1 MSFCINRNVSF
12 KVLSLPASVR
22 SQVFEKCLSKRSFSA
37 TSKASGHENPLGL
50 PRSGTPP
57 NLAAR
62 MKRGLPEKR
71 PIANVSK
78 VIAVSSAKGGVGK
91 STIATNIALAC
102 ARQGIATGILDTDIY
117 GPSIPTLL
125 NLEGL
130 EPELDPNNRLLP
142 LTSYGLKAM
151 SMGFLVPQ
159 DAPIAWRGLMVQKA
173 MNQLLFEVAWPK
185 LDLLV
190 LDLPPGTGDVQLTI
204 TQSVELDGA
213 IVVSTPQDLALRDA
227 VRGVEFFEKTKTNV
241 LGMVQ
246 NMSTFTC
253 TNCGHE
259 HDVFGI
265 DGAKKKCAEL
275 GIKLLGD
282 IPLHPQICSDADA
295 GKPTVVGSPKSP
307 QAQAFTKLAQ
317 DLRTQLGL

>member
-1 MSFCINRNVSF
+1 MICNRIT
-12 KVLSLPASVR
+12 
-22 SQVFEKCLSKRSFSA
+22 
-37 TSKASGHENPLGL
+37 TS
-50 PRSGTPP
+50 
-57 NLAAR
+57 
-62 MKRGLPEKR
+62 
-71 PIANVSK
+71 
-78 VIAVSSAKGGVGK
+78 
-91 STIATNIALAC
+91 
-102 ARQGIATGILDTDIY
+102 IY
-117 GPSIPTLL
+117 GQNIDRDCCQQ
-125 NLEGL
+125 LEGL

-213 IVVSTPQDLALRDA
+213 VVVSTPQDLALRDA
-227 VRGVEFFEKTKTNV
+227 VRGIDFFGKTKTRV

-253 TNCGHE
+253 TNCGTN
-259 HDVFGI
+259 HDVFGLDGGVLEIKCI
-265 DGAKKKCAEL
+265 DAAY
-275 GIKLLGD
+275 D
-282 IPLHPQICSDADA
+282 
-295 GKPTVVGSPKSP
+295 VY
-307 QAQAFTKLAQ
+307 
-317 DLRTQLGL
+317 

>member
-1 MSFCINRNVSF
+1 
-12 KVLSLPASVR
+12 
-22 SQVFEKCLSKRSFSA
+22 
-37 TSKASGHENPLGL
+37 
-50 PRSGTPP
+50 
-57 NLAAR
+57 
-62 MKRGLPEKR
+62 
-71 PIANVSK
+71 
-78 VIAVSSAKGGVGK
+78 
-91 STIATNIALAC
+91 
-102 ARQGIATGILDTDIY
+102 
-117 GPSIPTLL
+117 
-125 NLEGL
+125 
-130 EPELDPNNRLLP
+130 
-142 LTSYGLKAM
+142 M

-213 IVVSTPQDLALRDA
+213 VVVSTPQDLALRDA
-227 VRGVEFFEKTKTNV
+227 VRGVEFFEKTKTKV

-253 TNCGHE
+253 SNCGHE
-259 HDVFGI
+259 HDVFGT
-265 DGAKKKCAEL
+265 DGESFSCVFPRCFAFPYYGVLYADHATPPSGAKKKCAEL

-282 IPLHPQICSDADA
+282 IPLHAQICSDADA
-295 GKPTVVGSPKSP
+295 GKPTVVGSPQSP

-317 DLRTQLGL
+317 ELKTQLGF